1 MVDQLRVNTLTAIAA
16 ISGAILLFLGTMLHP
31 MSADPNQPLAAFTEY
46 AADRHWVATHLMQ
59 LLGVGLM
66 VVALVLLSR
75 RLHGG
80 GAKVLAVLGEIGAIV
95 SFAVAATLQAVDGIA
110 LKSMVNTWSRAADSE
125 KAMLFYATVAVR
137 QIEIGL
143 ASMMGLLLG
152 ITVVIYGIALWIV
165 PDFPNWL
172 GLLAIFGG
180 VATVVASIVMA
191 YTGFSDQ
198 AMLINMPSSLL
209 LLVWMVLVGIH
220 VWRKPHSLDF
230 NR

>member
-1 MVDQLRVNTLTAIAA
+1 VDKLRVNALTAIAA
-16 ISGAILLFLGTMLHP
+16 ITGAILLFVGTMLHP

-46 AADRHWVATHLMQ
+46 AADRYWVATHLIQ
-59 LLGVGLM
+59 LLGVALM

-75 RLHGG
+75 RLQGG
-80 GAKVLAVLGEIGAIV
+80 RAAVLATLGEIGAIV

-152 ITVVIYGIALWIV
+152 MTVAIYGIALWIA
-165 PDFPNWL
+165 PDFPKWL
-172 GLLAIFGG
+172 GLLAIVGG
-180 VATVVASIVMA
+180 VPTVIASIVMA
-191 YTGFSDQ
+191 YTGFSEM

-209 LLVWMVLVGIH
+209 LLIWMVLVGIYL
-220 VWRKPHSLDF
+220 WRNPRSLNLDA
-230 NR
+230 